1 MEISRDNLN
10 DKDVKKVRR
19 EILMQVLND
28 ETKVAVL
35 EDGQL
40 VEIYA
45 ERNVNQ
51 RVVGNIYKGV
61 VKNVLPGM
69 QAAFVDIG
77 LEKNAFLYVMDAA
90 PQPKAEWDAK
100 DRTNKMPLPN
110 IRDLV
115 KEGQEI
121 VVQIVKEPVGTK
133 GARITAQLT
142 IPGRWLVLMPTVDYV
157 AISRR
162 ILNETERI
170 RLKDVAQSLKPEG
183 MGLIVRTVA
192 EGAQPEELER
202 DVKQLLKI
210 WEGILSK
217 QHKSSAPV
225 LIHEDLEL
233 YQRILRDIFSD
244 EVVRLFVNSRAVH
257 DKVMEFVDMMEP
269 RLKGKVYVNNIADLF
284 EKYSVNEELTQALNR
299 KVWLKNGG
307 YLIFDHTEA
316 LTAVDVN
323 TGKYVG
329 STNLADTVL
338 KTNLE
343 AAREIARQLKLRN
356 VGGIII
362 IDFIDMQD
370 NGHKAQVLEYLQE
383 EFKKDKVRTHIL
395 GITSLGLVEVT
406 RKKVRQSLSST
417 LEEICP
423 HCNGKGRIM
432 SDTRFLKDMS
442 AR

>member
-1 MEISRDNLN
+1 
-10 DKDVKKVRR
+10 
-19 EILMQVLND
+19 MQVLDD

-45 ERNVNQ
+45 ERDVSQ
-51 RVVGNIYKGV
+51 RVVSNIYKGI

-77 LEKNAFLYVMDAA
+77 LAKNAFLYVMDAA
-90 PQPKAEWDAK
+90 SHPRHEWSV
-100 DRTNKMPLPN
+100 MPN

-115 KEGQEI
+115 KVGQEI
-121 VVQIVKEPVGTK
+121 VVQIVKESVGSK
-133 GARITAQLT
+133 GVRITTQLT
-142 IPGRWLVLMPTVDYV
+142 IPGRWLVLMPTMDYV
-157 AISRR
+157 AVSRR
-162 ILNETERI
+162 ILNESERT
-170 RLKDVAQSLKPEG
+170 RLKSIAQDLKPEG

-202 DVKQLLKI
+202 DKEQLLKM
-210 WEGILSK
+210 WEGIVTRGDRCA
-217 QHKSSAPV
+217 APA
-225 LIHEDLEL
+225 LIHKDLEL

-244 EVVRLFVNSRAVH
+244 EVTRLSVNSRVIH
-257 DKVMEFVDMMEP
+257 EKVVEFVDMMEP
-269 RLKGKVYVNNIADLF
+269 RLKGKVYVNNIAELF
-284 EKYSVNEELTQALNR
+284 EKYAVNDELTQALNR
-299 KVWLKNGG
+299 KVWLKSGG
-307 YLIFDHTEA
+307 YLVFDHTEA
-316 LTAVDVN
+316 LTAIDVN

-370 NGHKAQVLEYLQE
+370 EKHKTQVLDYLQK

-417 LEEICP
+417 LEEVCP
-423 HCNGKGRIM
+423 YCGGKGRIIA
-432 SDTRFLKDMS
+432 DTSHQRNNS
-442 AR
+442 ITSNT

>member
-1 MEISRDNLN
+1 MHI
-10 DKDVKKVRR
+10 
-19 EILMQVLND
+19 EILMQMVND

-40 VEIYA
+40 AEFYVE
-45 ERNVNQ
+45 RDVSQ
-51 RVVGNIYKGV
+51 RVVGNIYKGIV
-61 VKNVLPGM
+61 RNVLPGM

-90 PQPKAEWDAK
+90 SQPKAELLLHNQE
-100 DRTNKMPLPN
+100 NKTALPN

-115 KEGQEI
+115 KEGQEV
-121 VVQIVKEPVGTK
+121 VVQIVKESSGTK
-133 GARITAQLT
+133 GARITTQLT
-142 IPGRWLVLMPTVDYV
+142 IPGRWLVLMPTMDYV

-162 ILNETERI
+162 IVNETERN
-170 RLKDVAQSLKPEG
+170 RLKDVAQAMKPEG

-192 EGAQPEELER
+192 EGANLEELEK
-202 DVKQLLKI
+202 DVEQLLKI
-210 WEGILSK
+210 WESIKKRADNNTS
-217 QHKSSAPV
+217 PV
-225 LIHEDLEL
+225 LIHKDLEL
-233 YQRILRDIFSD
+233 YQRVLRDVFSD
-244 EVVRLFVNSRAVH
+244 EVVRLSVNSRSVH
-257 DKVMEFVDMMEP
+257 DQVVDFVDTMEP
-269 RLKGKVYVNNIADLF
+269 KLKGKVHVGNIMELF
-284 EKYSVNEELTQALNR
+284 EKYSVHEELTQALNR
-299 KVWLKNGG
+299 KVWLKSGG

-316 LTAVDVN
+316 LTAIDVN

-370 NGHKAQVLEYLQE
+370 ETHKTKVLDYLQD
-383 EFKKDKVRTHIL
+383 EFKKDKIRTHIL

-406 RKKVRQSLSST
+406 RKKVRQSLSSA

-423 HCNGKGRIM
+423 HCEGKGRIM
-432 SDTRFLKDMS
+432 VDSGIQ
-442 AR
+442 AVY